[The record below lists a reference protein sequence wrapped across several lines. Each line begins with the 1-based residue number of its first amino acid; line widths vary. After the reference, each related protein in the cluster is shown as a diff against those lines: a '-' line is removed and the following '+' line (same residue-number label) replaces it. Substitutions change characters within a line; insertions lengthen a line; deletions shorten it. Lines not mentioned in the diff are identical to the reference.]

1 MRIEPEPPRHANDH
15 SPASPSTSSP
25 DAAHDPG
32 PEAARAR
39 ADRLDA
45 ADGRPIR
52 LGEARIL
59 VGTAGWTDRTLT
71 ATGVF
76 YPPTATTPEE
86 RLRHY
91 ATRFPLVEVDA
102 TYYALP
108 TRRMAELWVERTP
121 DDFTFDVKAN
131 ALMTGHPTEVS
142 RLPKTIR
149 DELPAALAAKTRL
162 YATDLPPELDE
173 AVWATFLD
181 ALEPLRSSGK
191 LGGVLLQYPRWFGP
205 SRDNARALVEA
216 KRRLGDVTG
225 TVELRNRDWF
235 SDRLRDRTLAL
246 LADNEIPYVMVDAPQ
261 GHRSSVPPVA
271 AATSARLAVL
281 RLHGRRVDSWERPGV
296 GVAERFRYLYD
307 RDELAEWLPRLAAVA
322 AAAREVHVVFN
333 NCYANYGTSNAAEFM
348 EMLARRA
355 GG

>member
-1 MRIEPEPPRHANDH
+1 MTESSRT
-15 SPASPSTSSP
+15 PSTLPRP
-25 DAAHDPG
+25 DEAHDPG

-39 ADRLDA
+39 ADRVDV
-45 ADGRPIR
+45 ADGRALE
-52 LGEARIL
+52 LGGARVL

-71 ATGVF
+71 AAGVF
-76 YPPTATTPEE
+76 YPPAATTPED

-121 DDFTFDVKAN
+121 DDFTFDVKAY

-142 RLPKTIR
+142 RLPKAIR
-149 DELPAALAAKTRL
+149 DELPAALSAKTRL
-162 YATDLPPELDE
+162 YAKDLPPELDE

-191 LGGVLLQYPRWFGP
+191 LGGVLLQFPRWFGP
-205 SRDNARALVEA
+205 TRDNARALVDA
-216 KRRLGDVTG
+216 KRRLGDITG

-235 SDRLRDRTLAL
+235 SERLRERTLAL

-271 AATSARLAVL
+271 AATSPRLAVL

-307 RDELAEWLPRLAAVA
+307 RDELAEWLPRLASVA

-333 NCYANYGTSNAAEFM
+333 NCYANYGTTNAAEM
-348 EMLARRA
+348 MAMLA
-355 GG
+355 